1 VVYPGRVYA
10 LSPLPPLGHIRAPS
24 AAVSM
29 AGMMRIS
36 LHARTSL
43 SLSQPC
49 TSNVPLSVLIR
60 PANHV
65 EGSFEYQ
72 TDQKSLLKLLR
83 EKTDLSGYVL
93 DTFRRDLEQSAQG
106 RLEAVKVRDEVL
118 KKIGYFID

>member
-1 VVYPGRVYA
+1 
-10 LSPLPPLGHIRAPS
+10 
-24 AAVSM
+24 M
-29 AGMMRIS
+29 ASMMRMS

-43 SLSQPC
+43 PLTQPR

-72 TDQKSLLKLLR
+72 TDRESLLELLR

-93 DTFRRDLEQSAQG
+93 EAFRRDLEMLAQG
-106 RLEAVKVRDEVL
+106 RLEVVSVRDEVL
-118 KKIGYFID
+118 KQIGYFID